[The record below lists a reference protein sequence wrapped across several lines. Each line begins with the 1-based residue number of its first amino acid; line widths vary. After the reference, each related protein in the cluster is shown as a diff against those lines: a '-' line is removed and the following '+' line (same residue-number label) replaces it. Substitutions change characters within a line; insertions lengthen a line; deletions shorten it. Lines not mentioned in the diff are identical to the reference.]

1 MLLPLLVYSIEHNIN
16 SNYAASASQM
26 SKDYDVLEVFGYV
39 KVLLSLIINCC
50 VRHLNLEPSK
60 LMASVY
66 CKCKGPPAPLIISLL
81 PTNMTIRFFFPFKIF
96 HFQISSVLF
105 CSHFLLNFN
114 VLGLMRVIFLR
125 EMRMINYSGNSKF

>member
-1 MLLPLLVYSIEHNIN
+1 
-16 SNYAASASQM
+16 M

-81 PTNMTIRFFFPFKIF
+81 PTNHHGRVEEAVYHLTQNLSTMITKTLEMTVKLDIILDWL
-96 HFQISSVLF
+96 SVLTPTPSSPKSPPT
-105 CSHFLLNFN
+105 CGDHNDGATEHRHRPPES
-114 VLGLMRVIFLR
+114 
-125 EMRMINYSGNSKF
+125 